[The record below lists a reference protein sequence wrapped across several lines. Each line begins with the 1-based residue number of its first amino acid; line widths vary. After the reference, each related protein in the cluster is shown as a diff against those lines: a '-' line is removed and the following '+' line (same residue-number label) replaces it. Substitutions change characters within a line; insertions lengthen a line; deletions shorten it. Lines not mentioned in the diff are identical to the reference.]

1 MGVIITCLLPVYPHQ
16 SLNSLREK
24 RNGLHVR
31 VVGILSVYLKQWLRA
46 TNMNQITGNYIS
58 KYSCNH
64 ITPNLEYKEAKLAI
78 IIRKTYNNI

>member
-1 MGVIITCLLPVYPHQ
+1 MGVIITRVLPVYPHQ

-24 RNGLHVR
+24 RNWLHVTL
-31 VVGILSVYLKQWLRA
+31 VGILFVYLEQWLGA
-46 TNMNQITGNYIS
+46 TNMNRITGNYIS

-78 IIRKTYNNI
+78 IICKKNL